1 MSDQSTEPSEES
13 VTTQIVEINGVW
25 NWRMFVLYALLALI
39 LATLM
44 DIHDTLKDQ
53 KGQEVQ
59 PSVEE
64 LDLAYEQVEILY
76 ETQQIICDALDGPNE
91 QVSDTAPINTEQPS
105 IPTTTTT
112 PVTPPP
118 YIPGEAPP
126 PTPAVDP
133 IEAYC

>member
-64 LDLAYEQVEILY
+64 LDLAYRQVEILY

-91 QVSDTAPINTEQPS
+91 QVSGTTPINTEQPS

-112 PVTPPP
+112 TVTPPP